1 MKVYYSGNYWGG
13 HKFEHAGKEI
23 PIKREFLW
31 GGLKWHIPA
40 IYACSKG
47 LVIDYCIEIP
57 KDIIENFFKR
67 WNLDKRISG
76 LSDEEL
82 EQLEKENPFT
92 IDVDIAAKING
103 KELETS
109 GMRALCWHPCEVE
122 REQIGDVQEELME
135 YYNCDRTKG
144 WRFIRTCFA
153 WKTSRKP
160 EIKELSLS
168 FKERPAAYSGMHFTT
183 EEDNSHKKEITCIHP
198 VSKQE
203 YKITLYECASQN
215 LSEASFKFNKEQQ
228 FPNCYK
234 ILTYSIFPDL
244 SQGEF
249 IIRDCA
255 KGDKPRRIKENSLA
269 FDEVVACGIA
279 IIGGSDGPSA
289 IFIAGKDSD
298 ESNRRMACSSLHFTQ
313 VQKVEWRTIFY
324 VKENEDFDMD
334 IIL

>member
-47 LVIDYCIEIP
+47 FVIDYCIEIP
-57 KDIIENFFKR
+57 KDIIENYFKR

-82 EQLEKENPFT
+82 EQLEKENPFS

-109 GMRALCWHPCEVE
+109 GMCAVGWHPSEVE

-144 WRFIRTCFA
+144 WRFIRTCFP
-153 WKTSRKP
+153 WKTSKKP
-160 EIKELSLS
+160 EIKKLSLS

-183 EEDNSHKKEITCIHP
+183 EDHCGRQEITCTHP

-215 LSEASFKFNKEQQ
+215 LSEASFEFNNEQQ

-255 KGDKPRRIKENSLA
+255 RGDKPRKIKENSLA
-269 FDEVVACGIA
+269 SDEVVACGIA